1 MSKSIVEAPENDAP
15 EAYVAPV
22 LVKHGSLTELT
33 LAPVPVSSGGSPWG
47 SGGGGPWDS

>member
-1 MSKSIVEAPENDAP
+1 MSKSIVETPENDAP
-15 EAYVAPV
+15 EAYEAPV